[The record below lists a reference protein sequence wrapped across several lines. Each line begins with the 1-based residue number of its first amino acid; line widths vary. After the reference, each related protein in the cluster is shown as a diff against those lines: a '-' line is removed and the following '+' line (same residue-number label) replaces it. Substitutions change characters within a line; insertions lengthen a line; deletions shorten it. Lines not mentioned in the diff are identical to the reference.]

1 MSIVKIDKAE
11 WKAYFDRMAK
21 TLEGKSVEI
30 DIEALAIGSQ
40 VEAQWLPLL
49 GISYDPRD
57 DLLAVMAEG
66 LNHLIRRPLAV
77 YAEVQMGEV
86 VSIEVVDDED
96 YRHILKLS
104 DPLLLSAPH

>member
-11 WKAYFDRMAK
+11 WKGYFDRMAK
-21 TLEGKSVEI
+21 SLEGKNVEV
-30 DIEALAIGSQ
+30 DVEALAIGSQ
-40 VEAQWLPLL
+40 VEARWLPLL
-49 GISYDPRD
+49 GISFEPRD

-77 YAEVQMGEV
+77 YAEEKMGEV